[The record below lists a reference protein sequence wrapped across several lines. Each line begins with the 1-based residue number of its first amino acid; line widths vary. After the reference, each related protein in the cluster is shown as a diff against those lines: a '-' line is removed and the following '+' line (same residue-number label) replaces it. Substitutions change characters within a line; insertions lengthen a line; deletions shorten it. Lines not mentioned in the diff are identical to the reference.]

1 MAFYQG
7 SPGGLRPRT
16 SSSTASI
23 SAAQVQFESTFFP
36 KCVCFKSKMS
46 DISETNNP
54 RCCSLISTES
64 HLKDSTKQAAAAAL
78 PHLTRSTRMLCV
90 TRRQSCLNVTQL
102 RRLFI
107 VFFFQT
113 GPVVKLHD
121 ATTTKKKVKTV
132 ESRNYIQQRSGA
144 SMKRF

>member
-16 SSSTASI
+16 SGSTASI
-23 SAAQVQFESTFFP
+23 SAAQVQFESAFFP

-64 HLKDSTKQAAAAAL
+64 HLKDSTKQSAAAAAAL
-78 PHLTRSTRMLCV
+78 SRLTRSTRMLCV
-90 TRRQSCLNVTQL
+90 TRQQSCLNVTQL

-107 VFFFQT
+107 VLGCCFFSNRTCGQT
-113 GPVVKLHD
+113 SQCKR
-121 ATTTKKKVKTV
+121 KKK
-132 ESRNYIQQRSGA
+132 RQNC
-144 SMKRF
+144 